1 MENSRQGVEGGR
13 GVRNQGGGG
22 GGGRNFGYNNN
33 YRGRGFGGGGYRG
46 RGGYNNTGGGGRI
59 TDLTE
64 AELRARLEK
73 IQMQK
78 EQEERKLAAAAK
90 EKQAG
95 ESSSSAGI
103 GDGAGKGRELIN
115 KGECFTCGKS
125 GHVEA
130 ACPSKLEQLGLHLC
144 AYGIP
149 GQMFHSIHVVLDEGE
164 KVQEQVSGV
173 MTILEGDATEEKVA
187 KEMCALWE
195 SEAVWTVK
203 ELEPG
208 SFLVVFPNKEARKS
222 LTRFK
227 KGFYFV
233 TEEIKAIVVDS
244 QQDADAFQTLQEVWV
259 RAFGIPQ
266 WAKKERVARQL
277 AFLVG
282 DPLFVDKSSLLK
294 PYWVRIR
301 VACCDPRMIGG
312 SNNVFING
320 QGYRIRWEVE
330 GDFGVGAVPP
340 EPPMG
345 SKSKGDSNNKEG
357 KGKGGDLGDEGKDL
371 EDEGTEVLGGAD
383 GGARDDLE
391 EDLGDDDGD
400 ELDLSSQEMPVYGVT
415 GNAGV
420 VLARTGMTEE
430 MAWPIITK
438 SVMDHYVVTL
448 PDEDGTEGN
457 SEVATQHVIDEE
469 NEWTVVEC
477 RSAGKRE
484 SKRKLPAVATRTSKR
499 VQRDGVPVQK
509 KAEARALLKNDL
521 TGNSFSVLHLV
532 PKEKLSSIAAS
543 TKIVLG
549 VDLDSIDNR
558 IESLLAKEQAEAILA
573 CNREKVREE
582 REKRRAEAIEPDLIG
597 LANFIEV
604 NLEMVERVVNVDQDD
619 DNVLASPLADF
630 ENQVSKE
637 MRRKNKGKNIPIKA
651 GDKAPVKRG
660 RGRPR
665 KNPS

>member
-1 MENSRQGVEGGR
+1 
-13 GVRNQGGGG
+13 
-22 GGGRNFGYNNN
+22 
-33 YRGRGFGGGGYRG
+33 
-46 RGGYNNTGGGGRI
+46 
-59 TDLTE
+59 
-64 AELRARLEK
+64 
-73 IQMQK
+73 
-78 EQEERKLAAAAK
+78 
-90 EKQAG
+90 
-95 ESSSSAGI
+95 
-103 GDGAGKGRELIN
+103 
-115 KGECFTCGKS
+115 
-125 GHVEA
+125 
-130 ACPSKLEQLGLHLC
+130 
-144 AYGIP
+144 
-149 GQMFHSIHVVLDEGE
+149 MFHSIHIVLDEGE

-173 MTILEGDATEEKVA
+173 MTILEGDATKDKVA

-203 ELEPG
+203 ELELR

-244 QQDADAFQTLQEVWV
+244 QHDADAFQTLQEVWV

-277 AFLVG
+277 DFLVG

-301 VACCDPRMIGG
+301 VACCDLRMIGG

-320 QGYRIRWEVE
+320 QGYRIRWEVK
-330 GDFGVGAVPP
+330 GDFGAGAVPP

-345 SKSKGDSNNKEG
+345 SKSRGDNNNQEG
-357 KGKGGDLGDEGKDL
+357 KGKSGDFGDEGKDL
-371 EDEGTEVLGGAD
+371 EDDGTEELGGAD

-391 EDLGDDDGD
+391 DELEGDDGED
-400 ELDLSSQEMPVYGVT
+400 LDLSSQEMPVYGVA
-415 GNAGV
+415 GKSGV
-420 VLARTGMTEE
+420 VLAQTGMTEE
-430 MAWPIITK
+430 KAWPVITK

-469 NEWTVVEC
+469 KEWTVVEC
-477 RSAGKRE
+477 RSASKRE
-484 SKRKLPAVATRTSKR
+484 AKRKLPAVATRTSKR
-499 VQRDGVPVQK
+499 VQRDGMPVQK

-521 TGNSFSVLHLV
+521 SGNSFSILHLV

-543 TKIVLG
+543 AKIVLG

-558 IESLLAKEQAEAILA
+558 IESLLAKEQDEAILA
-573 CNREKVREE
+573 CNREKVKEE
-582 REKRRAEAIEPDLIG
+582 REKRRAEVIEPELIG
-597 LANFIEV
+597 LANFT
-604 NLEMVERVVNVDQDD
+604 NLNLGMEERVVNDDQDND
-619 DNVLASPLADF
+619 SVLASPLADF
-630 ENQVSKE
+630 ENQVRNE
-637 MRRKNKGKNIPIKA
+637 MRMKHKGKANSSNA
-651 GDKAPVKRG
+651 GEKVPVKRG

-665 KNPS
+665 KNPI